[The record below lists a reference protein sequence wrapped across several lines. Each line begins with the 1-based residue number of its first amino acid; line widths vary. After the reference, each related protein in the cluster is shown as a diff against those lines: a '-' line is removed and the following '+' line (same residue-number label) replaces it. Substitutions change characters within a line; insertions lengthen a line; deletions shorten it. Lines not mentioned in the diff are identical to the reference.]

1 MVVFTCTLCQT
12 DFNTRNAIERHQK
25 NKHEQVDENKNEG
38 TEIGQ
43 AHVSLEGGTET
54 QSGVEMDIDENGT
67 EDTPN
72 ICEILTDIVAFE
84 YLNDMW
90 NKYED
95 ALPQLMKH
103 IYSIFDNKCN
113 RRSGM
118 KRHQTKK
125 HALVNRK
132 HIKTNNATTIPRQF
146 VKALNIN
153 GKSRNVYPDDEK
165 PRKQSGLRRVKKK
178 SGGMNVAIDALKE
191 MYKRR
196 QSELRSVK
204 TKSVDKI
211 KRKKQYNIKK
221 KYELKILIL
230 WKLCQILNNVKG
242 MGMGVLA

>member
-25 NKHEQVDENKNEG
+25 NKHEQVDKNKNEG

-72 ICEILTDIVAFE
+72 ICEILTDIVAFD

-165 PRKQSGLRRVKKK
+165 PRKKSGLRRVKTK
-178 SGGMNVAIDALKE
+178 SGGRNLAVGVSRRKDILDDDDDEYQMIKLFKCNFCSYSSERKRNVTRHMEKHHTLPNT
-191 MYKRR
+191 MH
-196 QSELRSVK
+196 
-204 TKSVDKI
+204 
-211 KRKKQYNIKK
+211 IKK
-221 KYELKILIL
+221 ETSITPK
-230 WKLCQILNNVKG
+230 
-242 MGMGVLA
+242 

>member
-25 NKHEQVDENKNEG
+25 NKHEQVDKNKNEG

-72 ICEILTDIVAFE
+72 ICEILTDIVAFD

-146 VKALNIN
+146 VKAVNII
-153 GKSRNVYPDDEK
+153 GKSGDLYPDE
-165 PRKQSGLRRVKKK
+165 
-178 SGGMNVAIDALKE
+178 E
-191 MYKRR
+191 
-196 QSELRSVK
+196 K
-204 TKSVDKI
+204 TKKAV
-211 KRKKQYNIKK
+211 
-221 KYELKILIL
+221 
-230 WKLCQILNNVKG
+230 
-242 MGMGVLA
+242 